1 MPQFLFSAADQFGNQ
16 IDGTVIAG
24 DLLSAGEQVR
34 LMGYS
39 PLKLEIS
46 NTSAASLDPTLLSE
60 PALNA
65 GMMDTSPSPSLPTQQ
80 AAELTPQR
88 TFLGDPTAQ
97 QDEAR
102 REPWERGGALPQQ
115 DAPKATMNAMG
126 SVVRIASPASAIP
139 ISAASQKEVAGGLEK
154 GRITRIPYSK
164 ADRPQ
169 QSLGRRL
176 TELIVYPV
184 VSGVV
189 IKDLAAWYRQFATLI
204 GAGLTLYRAL
214 SALEEN
220 TKNPKLKEIA
230 REASKQVEAGGKLSD
245 VMAAYPWVFSP
256 MNMEMIRASEEGGM
270 IDQVLLHLADY
281 VEHELEIRRMI
292 SRETMYPKIVLF
304 VAVMIMGRTGL
315 TGGPLAVVDLVLN
328 SNGAGYLANTVGFG
342 GAILLAIFATYAT
355 FRLFLFNMP
364 GVREGYDMFKLKIPV
379 IGNIVKMFALARF
392 ARAFAAL
399 YRGGFTIPSALDI
412 AGRASGNAV
421 IEKVARD
428 AVRVAEHGGLVSE
441 QIRRTGIFPPMIMD
455 MFQTGESTGNLDTM
469 MDKSADF
476 FESEAKVKS
485 HQAALVFGVFI
496 FLCVAIMVGFS
507 VISGYT
513 GLAHQ
518 STTVPE

>member
-16 IDGTVIAG
+16 IDGTVIAS

-34 LMGYS
+34 LMGYN
-39 PLKLEIS
+39 PLKLEVAA
-46 NTSAASLDPTLLSE
+46 NVSASQPTLLSE
-60 PALNA
+60 PLAGRAGADEEAAL
-65 GMMDTSPSPSLPTQQ
+65 PHQQ
-80 AAELTPQR
+80 AEITPHR
-88 TFLGDPTAQ
+88 AFLGDPTAQ
-97 QDEAR
+97 QEEGR
-102 REPWERGGALPQQ
+102 KEPWERGGALPQQ
-115 DAPKATMNAMG
+115 DSPKVTMNAMG
-126 SVVRIASPASAIP
+126 SVTPVRATTPAVAL
-139 ISAASQKEVAGGLEK
+139 SAASQREVSGGVER
-154 GRITRIPYSK
+154 GRIARIPYGK
-164 ADRPQ
+164 DGRPE

-189 IKDLAAWYRQFATLI
+189 IKDLVAWYRQFATLI
-204 GAGLTLYRAL
+204 GAGLTLYRSL

-230 REASKQVEAGGKLSD
+230 REASRQVEAGGRLSD

-315 TGGPLAVVDLVLN
+315 TGGPLAVVGLVMGDG
-328 SNGAGYLANTVGFG
+328 GAGYLANTVGFA
-342 GAILLAIFATYAT
+342 GAILLAIFAAYAT
-355 FRLFLFNMP
+355 FRLFLFNLP
-364 GVREGYDMFKLKIPV
+364 GVREGYDMFKIRLPAV
-379 IGNIVKMFALARF
+379 GNIVKMFALARF

-399 YRGGFTIPSALDI
+399 YRGGFTIPRALDI

-455 MFQTGESTGNLDTM
+455 MFQTGEATGNLDTM

-485 HQAALVFGVFI
+485 HQAALIFGVFI

-518 STTVPE
+518 STTVPEN